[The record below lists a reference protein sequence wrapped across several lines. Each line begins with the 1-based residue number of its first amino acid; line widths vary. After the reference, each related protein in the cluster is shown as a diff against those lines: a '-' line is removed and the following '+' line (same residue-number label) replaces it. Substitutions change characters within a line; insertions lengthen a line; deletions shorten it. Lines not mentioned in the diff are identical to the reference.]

1 MNNRDLSKFQ
11 SKRARFLDCNSGA
24 AVKMKCIVSISKLEV
39 DAQIKAFFQE
49 NQMSIFATLIDTIY
63 GLDNQKK
70 GMFSIFL
77 FFLSFLSQANPS
89 AKKKQETSW
98 LSSGNYLF
106 TSPMRLEIKNSG
118 VQFVFSSFSSSLF
131 ISILLMFVIANIAMC
146 IASTYLCNKFTWSS
160 PLYSVLFFERVLCVE
175 TVHTLRLFAYQSLFQ
190 FMEALQN
197 PEEGVTKLVIRLVHL
212 FFLRLCFAYIFCK
225 FICYYRTNLYHL

>member
-70 GMFSIFL
+70 GMFSI
-77 FFLSFLSQANPS
+77 S
-89 AKKKQETSW
+89 
-98 LSSGNYLF
+98 
-106 TSPMRLEIKNSG
+106 
-118 VQFVFSSFSSSLF
+118 FSSFHSSLRQ
-131 ISILLMFVIANIAMC
+131 IHQRKRSKKHHDCHQEII
-146 IASTYLCNKFTWSS
+146 YLH
-160 PLYSVLFFERVLCVE
+160 PR
-175 TVHTLRLFAYQSLFQ
+175 
-190 FMEALQN
+190 
-197 PEEGVTKLVIRLVHL
+197 
-212 FFLRLCFAYIFCK
+212 
-225 FICYYRTNLYHL
+225 